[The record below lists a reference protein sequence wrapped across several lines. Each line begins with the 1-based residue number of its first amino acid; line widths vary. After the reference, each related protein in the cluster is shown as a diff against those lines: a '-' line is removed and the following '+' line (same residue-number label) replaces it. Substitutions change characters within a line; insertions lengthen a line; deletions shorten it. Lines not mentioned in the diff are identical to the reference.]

1 LEKRK
6 GINMKQHKVIEITQ
20 FRERRESDRLNA
32 GKKGRVYSRG
42 GKLWVDF
49 HYLGKR
55 VREPSG
61 LEDNLPNRL
70 VLRRQL
76 DLVMAEI
83 ENGVFEFA
91 KRFSNSK
98 RKGYFTRLEGRILR
112 KDPENILFGDYEKKW
127 WKEMK
132 PGMSE
137 NQIRDYTTS
146 LKNHILPFFSDTP
159 FSEIRPVMIKKFLA
173 YLKGKK
179 NRYEK
184 PLSPKTIR
192 DYLIPLR
199 VIVRDAM
206 DEFRW
211 DDLRDPFWG
220 MKLPKLKRNRVQPF
234 NYDEWLLLIEHML
247 PWYRSYFEFAVQ
259 TGLRPSEQVAL
270 KWTAIDGGYIHIEL
284 SRVRKL
290 EKTDLKTEHSVRRIE
305 LRPKMV
311 ETLKRQWE
319 LTKKLSQPYVFL
331 NSEGRPIQQ
340 ENLGNKIWRPALEK
354 SRVRYRRLYETRH
367 TFASWALA
375 AGESPEWVARTLGH
389 MDTTMVYRTYGC
401 YIPNLTRKDGSAF
414 EKQYVDG
421 TKKGNPNRHNR
432 GHNGEN
438 LGCVDGITSRI
449 HCNFLWSGRLD
460 LNQRPQRPERCAL
473 PG

>member
-1 LEKRK
+1 MRQ
-6 GINMKQHKVIEITQ
+6 NKVIEISQ
-20 FRERRESDRLNA
+20 IRERRESYQLNS
-32 GKKGRVYSRG
+32 GKKGRVYSRK

-49 HYLGKR
+49 YYLGER

-61 LEDNLPNRL
+61 LEDNTSNRL
-70 VLRRQL
+70 TLRRQL
-76 DLVMAEI
+76 DLVVAEI

-91 KRFSNSK
+91 KRFTNSR
-98 RKGYFTRLEGRILR
+98 RKDHFTTLEGRTLR
-112 KDPENILFGDYEKKW
+112 KRPQEIFFKDYVHRWRE
-127 WKEMK
+127 EME

-137 NQIRDYTTS
+137 NQIRDYTTA
-146 LKNHILPFFSDTP
+146 LKNHILPFFGDMP
-159 FSEIRPVMIKKFLA
+159 FSQIRPVMIKKFLA

-206 DEFRW
+206 EEFGW

-220 MKLPKLKRNRVQPF
+220 MKLPKLIRSRVQPF
-234 NYDEWLLLIEHML
+234 NYEEWLLLIEHIS
-247 PWYRSYFEFAVQ
+247 PWYRPYFEFAVQ

-270 KWTAIDGGYIHIEL
+270 KWTAIDGGYIHVEL
-284 SRVRKL
+284 SRVRKV
-290 EKTDLKTEHSVRRIE
+290 EKADLKTEHSVRRIE
-305 LRPKMV
+305 LRPKIV

-319 LTKKLSQPYVFL
+319 LTEKLSQPYVFL

-340 ENLGNKIWRPALEK
+340 ENLGNKIWGPALEK
-354 SRVRYRRLYETRH
+354 SKVRYRRLYETRH

-389 MDTTMVYRTYGC
+389 VDSTMVYRTYGC

-414 EKQYVDG
+414 EKQYVDY
-421 TKKGNPNRHNR
+421 TKKGNQNRHNR
-432 GHNGEN
+432 RHNGEN
-438 LGCVDGITSRI
+438 LDYQDGISSRI
-449 HCNFLWSGRLD
+449 HCNFSWSGRLD

-473 PG
+473 PD

>member
-1 LEKRK
+1 
-6 GINMKQHKVIEITQ
+6 MKQSNIVEISRYRKSKKGKRD
-20 FRERRESDRLNA
+20 FLNS
-32 GKKGRVYSRG
+32 GKRGRVYSRG

-49 HYLGKR
+49 HYLGER
-55 VREPSG
+55 VRDPSG
-61 LEDNLPNRL
+61 LEDNPSNRL
-70 VLRRQL
+70 TLRRQL

-91 KRFSNSK
+91 KRFTNSK
-98 RKGYFTRLEGRILR
+98 RKDHFSRLEGRILR
-112 KDPENILFGDYEKKW
+112 KDPEDVLFGDYEKKW

-137 NQIRDYTTS
+137 NQIRDYTTA
-146 LKNHILPFFSDTP
+146 LNNHILPFFSDTP

-179 NRYEK
+179 NRYEQS
-184 PLSPKTIR
+184 LSPKTIR

-206 DEFRW
+206 DEFGW
-211 DDLRDPFWG
+211 DDMRDPFWG
-220 MKLPKLKRNRVQPF
+220 MKLPKLKRKRVQPF
-234 NYDEWLLLIEHML
+234 SYDEWLLLIEHIL
-247 PWYRSYFEFAVQ
+247 PWYRPYFEFAVQ

-270 KWTAIDGGYIHIEL
+270 KWTAIDGEYIHIEL

-290 EKTDLKTEHSVRRIE
+290 EKTDLKTEHSTRRIE

-319 LTKKLSQPYVFL
+319 ITEKLSQPYVFL

-354 SRVRYRRLYETRH
+354 SSIRYRRLYETRH

-389 MDTTMVYRTYGC
+389 VDATMVYRTYGC

-414 EKQYVDG
+414 EKQYTAS
-421 TKKGNPNRHNR
+421 TKKGNPNRHNHR
-432 GHNGEN
+432 HNSAN
-438 LGCVDGITSRI
+438 MDCQDQITSRNY
-449 HCNFLWSGRLD
+449 CNFLWSGRLD

-473 PG
+473 PD